1 MRGAAIEE
9 SLALPLPRLPLLGT
23 LGKQTVSL
31 NVPLH
36 SLRVGASDRQ
46 MAVFRAWPI
55 IQATALRKAC
65 RHRPLLIQELQL
77 LAAPAVLPGAPPTGL
92 RSLWSIWRSGPVS
105 LRDVRFSLRCADL
118 GQKREKLVL
127 GSAWREGEDP
137 EEEEGA
143 LRRQRMGGPSS
154 VLPGPSVQGSFKP
167 RWSDVLVRFCCLVT
181 LRGMRFHLPARCW
194 VRSGRSPRLCLVPPD
209 GGNPST
215 PSPGPWGGAESP
227 EVHLLLLLRDHRQ
240 GS

>member
-92 RSLWSIWRSGPVS
+92 RSLEYLALWPRKSEGCEVFFEMCR
-105 LRDVRFSLRCADL
+105 LRA
-118 GQKREKLVL
+118 K
-127 GSAWREGEDP
+127 EGEI
-137 EEEEGA
+137 
-143 LRRQRMGGPSS
+143 SS
-154 VLPGPSVQGSFKP
+154 
-167 RWSDVLVRFCCLVT
+167 
-181 LRGMRFHLPARCW
+181 
-194 VRSGRSPRLCLVPPD
+194 RLCL
-209 GGNPST
+209 
-215 PSPGPWGGAESP
+215 A
-227 EVHLLLLLRDHRQ
+227 
-240 GS
+240 